1 MTAKWYV
8 FVRPRR
14 RAQTIFVMLRNCSCA
29 ANISVTSPIWRY
41 VVLAMIASLL
51 LLQCC
56 LCAVKEKL
64 DNFADGLIG
73 DGPRD
78 KSAPLAGAEGGPQGL
93 CHPRLALCAP
103 LCTLYLVLGPL
114 DEVKHQRLH
123 GGTIAQPDAAEGVE
137 DKAAQHQHCRHRG
150 GDDAQNVID
159 RCHVLLSSLFFVVC
173 FEVCNAVVCHFDLF
187 FKYRDALGKVVVHSH
202 LPGQL
207 FQLCVRDRL
216 LLVQLGVH
224 ALGGVVVGDDR
235 ADQAQTA
242 GDNGY
247 DDCFAHAPS
256 RRRVRPFFL
265 MIRG

>member
-1 MTAKWYV
+1 MAC
-8 FVRPRR
+8 FNQC
-14 RAQTIFVMLRNCSCA
+14 RA
-29 ANISVTSPIWRY
+29 Y
-41 VVLAMIASLL
+41 VVLLIVKTSLI
-51 LLQCC
+51 LQGR
-56 LCAVKEKL
+56 LHAVKEKL
-64 DNFADGLIG
+64 NHGADGLIV
-73 DGPRD
+73 DGPAD
-78 KSAPLAGAEGGPQGL
+78 EPAVFAGAQSGPEHL
-93 CHPRLALCAP
+93 DDPRFALCAS
-103 LCTLYLVLGPL
+103 LGALNLLLGPL
-114 DEVKHQRLH
+114 DEVKHQRLYRC
-123 GGTIAQPDAAEGVE
+123 TIAQPDAAKGVE
-137 DKAAQHQHCRHRG
+137 NKAAQHQHCRHRG
-150 GDDAQNVID
+150 GNDAQNVID

-256 RRRVRPFFL
+256 RRRVKPFL
-265 MIRG
+265 RMILG